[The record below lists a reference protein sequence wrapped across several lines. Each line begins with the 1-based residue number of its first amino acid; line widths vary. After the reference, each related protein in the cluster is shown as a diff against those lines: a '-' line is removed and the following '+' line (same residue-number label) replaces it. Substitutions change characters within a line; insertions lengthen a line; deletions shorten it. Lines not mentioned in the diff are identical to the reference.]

1 MFRRDH
7 ISLTRIRP
15 GRGGWRDVRFNL
27 RRLRDAVLTV
37 GGLLPLV
44 AAAATPLAVPEQVE
58 FNRDVRPILSD
69 KCFHCH
75 GPDPSH
81 RKGKLRL
88 DLRDEAL
95 QREAFVPGRP
105 GESELVARILSP
117 HEDEVMPPPESN
129 KRLSARDKSV
139 LQQWIQQGATYQK
152 HWAYELPVK
161 APIPAGVNGVDALVA
176 QRLKT
181 VGLTPSP
188 EADRRTLIRRLHF
201 DLLGLPP
208 TAAEVAAFENDAS
221 PTAYEALVERV
232 LANPHYGER
241 MALGWLDVV
250 RYADTIGY
258 HSDNPRNVWPYRDWV
273 IRSFNANKRF
283 DRFTLEQIAGDLLP
297 DASRETRVGSA
308 FNRLLLST
316 EEGGA
321 QPKDYEARMMADR
334 VRAIGTAWLG
344 QTTGCAQC
352 HDHKFDPIS
361 TRDFYALGAFFAD
374 VKEVS
379 VGRRE
384 EGMLVSTPEQ
394 DARLVELDTAI
405 ASARRQVDAV
415 TPAIDAAQS
424 VWEAALRDATHALP
438 ELKAGATAS
447 AADKRAARD
456 VLAAAKKDAA
466 RRNARERQT
475 LQTYFRAKADVPH
488 RTEIAALAAAETAR
502 KAYYDELPKCLVT
515 ESTTEKRVVRVLPRG
530 NWMDE
535 SGEVVQPALPHFLVP
550 AAAAGGAELNR
561 LDLARWLVSR
571 DNPLT
576 ARTVVNRLWKQFFG
590 TGLSR
595 VLEDLGAQGEVPPNA
610 PLLDWLACEFMD
622 RGWDVKHLVRTIVT
636 SRTYRQVSMA
646 TPERLAADPDNRE
659 HARQSRFRVDAELVR
674 DNALAVAG
682 RLTPAI
688 GGPSVKPYQPDR
700 YWENLNFPTREYVAD
715 RGEAQ
720 YRRGL
725 YVWWQRTFLHPSVL
739 AFDAPSRE
747 ECVAERNRSNLP
759 QQALVLLNDPTYV
772 EAARVLAAR
781 ILVEGGTDTSRR
793 LEFAWQSAL
802 QRRPRPEETAPMT
815 ALLER
820 HRQAYRMDPQAAAAL
835 LGTGETPVP
844 GGLDRAEL
852 AAWTHVARVLLN
864 LHEFITRT

>member
-1 MFRRDH
+1 MRPHNASLLPRR
-7 ISLTRIRP
+7 TRIRGP
-15 GRGGWRDVRFNL
+15 VRA
-27 RRLRDAVLTV
+27 AVLAGVLALAPVTR
-37 GGLLPLV
+37 
-44 AAAATPLAVPEQVE
+44 AATGPAPVPDHVE

-69 KCFHCH
+69 KCFACH
-75 GPDPSH
+75 GPDASH

-88 DLRDEAL
+88 DLRDAAL
-95 QREAFVPGRP
+95 QREAFVPGQP

-117 HEDEVMPPPESN
+117 HEDEVMPPPDSN
-129 KRLSARDKSV
+129 KRLDAREKAV
-139 LQQWIQQGATYQK
+139 LQQWIREGAAYQK
-152 HWAYELPVK
+152 HWAYEPPVK
-161 APIPAGVNGVDALVA
+161 AAIPPGENGVDVLVA
-176 QRLKT
+176 RRLAV
-181 VGLTPSP
+181 VGLSPSP
-188 EADRRTLIRRLHF
+188 EAGRHTLIRRLYA

-208 TAAEVAAFENDAS
+208 TPAEVAAFEQD
-221 PTAYEALVERV
+221 TAPSAYTALVERV

-241 MALGWLDVV
+241 MAQGWLDVV
-250 RYADTIGY
+250 RFADTIGY

-297 DASRETRVGSA
+297 DANQETRVGSA

-374 VKEVS
+374 VKEQP

-384 EGMLVSTPEQ
+384 EGMLVTTPEQ
-394 DARLVELDTAI
+394 EARLAALDA
-405 ASARRQVDAV
+405 AVAAARRQVEAV
-415 TPAIDAAQS
+415 RPELERAQAE
-424 VWEAALRDATHALP
+424 WAAALRDDSHRLA
-438 ELKAGATAS
+438 ELDPGAKAPAAAQRTA
-447 AADKRAARD
+447 RE
-456 VLAAAKKDAA
+456 VLAAAKKEPA
-466 RRNARERQT
+466 RRNARDRQA
-475 LQTYFRAKADVPH
+475 LQTYFQTKAGPPH
-488 RTEIAALAAAETAR
+488 RDRLEALANAERDR

-515 ESTTEKRVVRVLPRG
+515 ESTSEKRVVRLLPRG

-535 SGEVVQPALPHFLVP
+535 SGEVMQPALPRFLVP
-550 AAAAGGAELNR
+550 AAESGRELNR
-561 LDLARWLVSR
+561 LDLARWLVAR

-595 VLEDLGAQGEVPPNA
+595 VLEDLGAQGEVPPNG

-622 RGWDVKHLVRTIVT
+622 RGWDVKHLVRTVVT
-636 SRTYRQVSMA
+636 SRTYRQVSTA
-646 TPERLAADPDNRE
+646 TPAQFAADPDNRE

-674 DNALAVAG
+674 DYALAVTG
-682 RLTPAI
+682 RLVPAI
-688 GGPSVKPYQPDR
+688 GGPSIKPYQPDG
-700 YWENLNFPTREYVAD
+700 YWDNLNFPTREYVRD
-715 RGEAQ
+715 RGDAQ

-725 YVWWQRTFLHPSVL
+725 YVWWQRTFLHPSLL

-781 ILVEGGTDTSRR
+781 ILTGGGRDDAQRF
-793 LEFAWQSAL
+793 EQAWQWTL
-802 QRRPRPEETAPMT
+802 QRAPRPEEIATAG
-815 ALLER
+815 ALLAG
-820 HRQAYRMDPQAAAAL
+820 HRRSYQADPAPARAL
-835 LGTGETPVP
+835 LATGDTPVP
-844 GGLDRAEL
+844 AGVDPVEL

>member
-1 MFRRDH
+1 MVRGVLISQDRIRRDP
-7 ISLTRIRP
+7 TRPRGLASRLVSGW
-15 GRGGWRDVRFNL
+15 GRALAAGL
-27 RRLRDAVLTV
+27 
-37 GGLLPLV
+37 LLPLI
-44 AAAATPLAVPEQVE
+44 ATAATPTAVPEKIE

-75 GPDPSH
+75 GPDASH

-117 HEDEVMPPPESN
+117 HEDEVMPPPDSN
-129 KRLSARDKSV
+129 KRLGARDKHV

-161 APIPAGVNGVDALVA
+161 AAIPAGANGVDVLVA
-176 QRLKT
+176 RRLET
-181 VGLTPSP
+181 VDLAPSP

-208 TAAEVAAFENDAS
+208 TAAEVAAFENDTS
-221 PTAYEALVERV
+221 PTAYASLVERV
-232 LANPHYGER
+232 LASPHYGER
-241 MALGWLDVV
+241 MAMGWLDVV
-250 RYADTIGY
+250 RFADTIGY

-273 IRSFNANKRF
+273 IRSYNVNKRF

-297 DASRETRVGSA
+297 DATRETRVGSA

-321 QPKDYEARMMADR
+321 QPKDYEARMVADR

-352 HDHKFDPIS
+352 HDHKFDPFS

-374 VKEVS
+374 VKELS

-384 EGMLVSTPEQ
+384 EGMLVTTPEQ
-394 DARLVELDTAI
+394 DARLAELDAAV
-405 ASARRQVDAV
+405 ASARRQVEAV
-415 TPAIDAAQS
+415 TPQLEAAQS
-424 VWEAALRDATHALP
+424 AWEAALRESASALP

-456 VLAAAKKDAA
+456 ALAAAKKDPA
-466 RRNARERQT
+466 RRSARERQA
-475 LQTYFRAKADVPH
+475 LQAYFRAQPDAPH
-488 RTEIAALAAAETAR
+488 RAEIAALAAAESAR
-502 KAYYDELPKCLVT
+502 KSYYDGLPKCLVT
-515 ESTTEKRVVRVLPRG
+515 ESTPEKRVVRVLPRG

-535 SGEVVQPALPHFLVP
+535 SGEVMKPALPHFLVP

-561 LDLARWLVSR
+561 LDLARWLVAR

-576 ARTVVNRLWKQFFG
+576 ARTVANRLWKQFFG

-610 PLLDWLACEFMD
+610 ALLDWLACEFMD
-622 RGWDVKHLVRTIVT
+622 SGWDVKHLVRTIVT
-636 SRTYRQVSMA
+636 SRTYRQGSTA
-646 TPERLAADPDNRE
+646 TAEQLAADPENRE

-682 RLTPAI
+682 RLAPTI

-725 YVWWQRTFLHPSVL
+725 YVWWQRTFLHPSLL

-747 ECVAERNRSNLP
+747 ECIAERSRSNLP

-772 EAARVLAAR
+772 EAARVLAER
-781 ILVEGGTDTSRR
+781 ILAGGGADTAHR
-793 LEFAWQSAL
+793 LEYAWQRAL
-802 QRRPRPEETAPMT
+802 QRRPRPEETATMI
-815 ALLER
+815 ALLEE
-820 HRQAYRMDPQAAAAL
+820 HRRVYWADPQAAAAL
-835 LGTGETPVP
+835 LGVGDTPLP
-844 GGLDRAEL
+844 AGLDRAEL

-864 LHEFITRT
+864 LHEFITRS